1 MLVTLNVAVATF
13 VTTVEPLINSYNR
26 EEALGCGD
34 LHYKGQ
40 PTGANECASNIYR
53 ITRGSSKE
61 PLISYRCD
69 LIKGLVCTSH
79 QIQHTK
85 NPISWLVSV
94 VISTGS
100 ARTTYYFVTRTQWPL
115 MTRNSVMNGETKRT
129 VPTQW
134 VLILVWRI
142 QIGKDGLRKVKM
154 QCYES

>member
-1 MLVTLNVAVATF
+1 MLATLNVAVATF

-40 PTGANECASNIYR
+40 PTGANECASDIYR

-85 NPISWLVSV
+85 NPIS
-94 VISTGS
+94 
-100 ARTTYYFVTRTQWPL
+100 
-115 MTRNSVMNGETKRT
+115 
-129 VPTQW
+129 
-134 VLILVWRI
+134 
-142 QIGKDGLRKVKM
+142 
-154 QCYES
+154 